1 MLLFDRSVKEI
12 QAEQKAFEELLGT
25 QGRDLVNVLNATMK
39 VAAMYEPNNNRYIEQ
54 SSRLRGLLG
63 KICEEEPDFTLVA
76 KGGHF
81 YISDVRIK
89 VDRDSDAATSYFLET
104 WPKLGISGFSFSKGM
119 DPSEVDKFIYLMKGI
134 EPGDNHEENYQILK
148 TRFDE
153 LSIERISPIKYVP
166 EDDNDDDDPEKDK
179 IRARARKTFFSALAV
194 VQTNV
199 NQARNQGNLNI
210 AKTKRAVQGL
220 IDVIIEDEAA
230 MMEMTALRNFDDYT
244 FVHSVNVCVLSLVLG
259 YHLGLDRRRLSNM
272 GVGALLH
279 DIGKTSL
286 PIDLVNKPDS
296 FDEYDWNLMRKHP
309 VFGLK
314 FLFKTRR
321 VDDTT
326 VRASTVVFEHH
337 IGFDGSGYPELLS
350 KRKPSLYARIVAIAD
365 SFNAM
370 TSGRVYH
377 RKKFLPDEAITS
389 MINRIGTAYDPLL
402 LKIFINSVGVYPVGT
417 VVALDSREIGIVSR
431 NNPENP
437 ERPQVKIIGN
447 ETGLFQT
454 DEVKVIDLSLD
465 TARSITRMIDGEKY
479 NIDNANYLDIG

>member
-1 MLLFDRSVKEI
+1 MFDRSVQEI

-25 QGRDLVNVLNATMK
+25 LGRDLISVLNATIK

-63 KICEEEPDFTLVA
+63 KIFEEETDFTLVA
-76 KGGHF
+76 KGGYF

-89 VDRDSDAATSYFLET
+89 VDKESDAAMDYFLET
-104 WPKLGISGFSFSKGM
+104 WPILGISGFSFSKGM
-119 DPSEVDKFIYLMKGI
+119 DATELDKFIYLVKSM
-134 EPGDNHEENYQILK
+134 EPGENHAENFQLLK
-148 TRFDE
+148 TRFNE
-153 LSIERISPIKYVP
+153 LGIETISPIMYVL
-166 EDDNDDDDPEKDK
+166 EDDNPDDDPEKDK
-179 IRARARKTFFSALAV
+179 IRARARRTFFSALTV
-194 VQTNV
+194 VQSNV
-199 NQARNQGNLNI
+199 NQARNQGNINV
-210 AKTKRAVQGL
+210 AKTKRVVQGL
-220 IDVIIEDEAA
+220 IDIIIEDEAA

-244 FVHSVNVCVLSLVLG
+244 YVHSVNVCVLSLVLG

-286 PIDLVNKPDS
+286 PVDLVNKPED

-314 FLFKTRR
+314 FIFKTRR
-321 VDDTT
+321 VDETT
-326 VRASTVVFEHH
+326 VRASTVVYEHH
-337 IGFDGSGYPELLS
+337 IGYDGSGYPELLS

-389 MINRIGTAYDPLL
+389 MINRIGNAYDPLL
-402 LKIFINSVGVYPVGT
+402 LKVFINSVGVYPVGT
-417 VVALDSREIGIVSR
+417 VVALDSKEIGIVSR
-431 NNPENP
+431 NNPDNP

-447 ETGLFQT
+447 EAGMYET
-454 DEVKVIDLSLD
+454 DEVKVIDLSRD
-465 TARSITRMIDGEKY
+465 AGKSITRMIDGEKY
-479 NIDNANYLDIG
+479 NIDNAEYLDIG

>member
-1 MLLFDRSVKEI
+1 MFEKSVKEI
-12 QAEQKAFEELLGT
+12 QQEQKAFEELLG
-25 QGRDLVNVLNATMK
+25 QMGRQLINVLNATFK

-54 SSRLRGLLG
+54 SSRLREVLG
-63 KICEEEPDFTLVA
+63 KIFEEEPNFALVT
-76 KGGHF
+76 KGGYF
-81 YISDVRIK
+81 YISEVRIK
-89 VDRDSDAATSYFLET
+89 GDRDSEAAMSYFLET
-104 WPKLGISGFSFSKGM
+104 WPGLGISGFSFSEGL
-119 DPSEVDKFIYLMKGI
+119 DAPELDRFIYLLSGQK
-134 EPGDNHEENYQILK
+134 PGDNRDENYQLIRN
-148 TRFDE
+148 RFNE
-153 LSIERISPIKYVP
+153 LGVERVSPVKYAA
-166 EDDNDDDDPEKDK
+166 EDDTPDDNPEKNK
-179 IRARARKTFFSALAV
+179 IRARARKTFFSALTV
-194 VQTNV
+194 VQSNI
-199 NQARNQGNLNI
+199 NQARNQGNINV

-244 FVHSVNVCVLSLVLG
+244 YVHSVNVCVLSLVLG

-279 DIGKTSL
+279 DIGKTRL

-296 FDEYDWNLMRKHP
+296 FDEYDWDLMRKHP
-309 VFGLK
+309 VFGIK
-314 FLFKTRR
+314 FLFKTRK
-321 VDDTT
+321 VEETT

-337 IGFDGSGYPELLS
+337 IGCDGSGYPELLT

-389 MINRIGTAYDPLL
+389 MINRIGEAYDPLL
-402 LKIFINSVGVYPVGT
+402 LKLFINSIGVYPVGT
-417 VVALDSREIGIVSR
+417 VVALDSKEIGIVSR

-447 ETGLFQT
+447 DTGMFET
-454 DEVKVIDLSLD
+454 DEVKVIDLSRD
-465 TARSITRMIDGEKY
+465 TGKSITRMIDGEKY
-479 NIDNANYLDIG
+479 NIDNANYLDVG